1 MSAIYFLS
9 LLALQFIETPSE
21 ILCAL
26 HHLSAEEGQCFLFLQ
41 SHRDLCGGGTGSQN
55 GCICFYFFTI
65 LESGFVKGFV
75 LVVFFSPP

>member
-9 LLALQFIETPSE
+9 WLALQFIELLQK

-26 HHLSAEEGQCFLFLQ
+26 HHSSAEKGQCFLFLQ
-41 SHRDLCGGGTGSQN
+41 CHRALRGVGTGSQN

-65 LESGFVKGFV
+65 PESSFVKGFV
-75 LVVFFSPP
+75 LFFFSP